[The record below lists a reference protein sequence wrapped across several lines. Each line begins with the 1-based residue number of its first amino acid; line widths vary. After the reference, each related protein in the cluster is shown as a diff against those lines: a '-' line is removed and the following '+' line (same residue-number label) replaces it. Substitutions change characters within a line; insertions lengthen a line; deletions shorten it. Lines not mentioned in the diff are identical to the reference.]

1 MTHFSGAVYDY
12 RPNPTW
18 EFTFSLQTKHSQMT
32 DLGRNE
38 TSMTHK
44 SANQTQKK
52 DNKLVK
58 EQCPQAI
65 EHLGNKK
72 RVMNLM
78 CS

>member
-52 DNKLVK
+52 TTN
-58 EQCPQAI
+58 
-65 EHLGNKK
+65 
-72 RVMNLM
+72 
-78 CS
+78 